1 MRFEH
6 FALNV
11 SDSSVIAQWYVAHL
25 GFSIVRRLDVVPH
38 THFLADDSGRVI
50 VEFYTNPSA
59 TIPNYATMHPL
70 TFHLAVWSSDVKADR
85 ARLEQ
90 AGATL
95 FQEEVL
101 PNGSQLTMLRDPW
114 GLPLQLCRRTNPF
127 PRD

>member
-11 SDSSVIAQWYVAHL
+11 ANSRVQSQWYADHL
-25 GFSIVRRLDVVPH
+25 GFSIVRSQDMAPH
-38 THFLADDSGRVI
+38 TRFLADETGRV
-50 VEFYTNPSA
+50 VMEFYTNPAA
-59 TIPNYATMHPL
+59 TIPDYFALHPL
-70 TFHLAVWSSDVKADR
+70 MFHFAVWSSDVHADR
-85 ARLEQ
+85 ARLEK

-114 GLPLQLCRRTNPF
+114 GLPLQLCQRTNPF
-127 PRD
+127 PRE